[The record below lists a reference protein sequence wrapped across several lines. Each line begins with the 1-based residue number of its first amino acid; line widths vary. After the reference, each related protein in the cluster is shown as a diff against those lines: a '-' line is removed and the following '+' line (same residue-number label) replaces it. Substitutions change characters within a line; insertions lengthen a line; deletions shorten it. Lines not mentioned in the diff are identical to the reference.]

1 MMLAT
6 ASRLVELCLLD
17 EYAWDIVQFAL
28 YGLFLYATFY
38 FDLAFFGRFFIDDAW
53 KVDAGRMV

>member
-6 ASRLVELCLLD
+6 VSRLVELCLLD

-38 FDLAFFGRFFIDDAW
+38 FDLAFFGRFFIDDA
-53 KVDAGRMV
+53 